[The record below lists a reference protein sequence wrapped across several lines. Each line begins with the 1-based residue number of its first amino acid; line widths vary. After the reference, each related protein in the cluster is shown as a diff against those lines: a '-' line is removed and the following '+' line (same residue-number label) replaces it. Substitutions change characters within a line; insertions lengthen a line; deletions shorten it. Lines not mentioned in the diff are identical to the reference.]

1 MNASIFLRRSLA
13 MLGAISLATGIT
25 VFLLNNWFNSSLL
38 PGLGIPQPLGN
49 AVGAMMI
56 VLASYLGVRMVSMAF
71 FRDHSFGQVN
81 TLDELSQS
89 GEQKERVFLEVA
101 NELRAVPAYSEVL
114 RKQLTSVVGQTESAA
129 NDIATRL
136 QTIDDVVNRLNAFV
150 LDRANES
157 SEMVHDSEVRIANNQ
172 ALILRLQQYIEF
184 RISEAQEDRARVA
197 QVVKEARGLESLTKL
212 IKDIA
217 SQTNL
222 LALNAAIEAAR
233 AGEAGRGFAVVADEV
248 RKLSGETERAVLA
261 INHGIQGVAGTI
273 ETQLQ
278 EKIAATNLDEER
290 AALSEFGTQLAALGD
305 SYEDILR
312 NQSKSMETVRDSSEE
327 LASMFMDA
335 LASVQFQDVTRQ
347 QIEHT
352 TDALQGLDQHLT
364 TLAERLEHS
373 DNPVFAYT
381 PMAQHLEAIYSRY
394 VMEDQRSTH
403 DGVVGRTAAHPSAA
417 NPRIELF

>member
-1 MNASIFLRRSLA
+1 MNTTFLRQSQA

-25 VFLLNNWFNSSLL
+25 AFLLNDWFNTSLL
-38 PGLGIPQPLGN
+38 PGLGIPQPVGS
-49 AVGAMMI
+49 AVAAVMI
-56 VLASYLGVRMVSMAF
+56 VFASYLGVRIVSLTF
-71 FRDHSFGQVN
+71 FRHHTFVRVN
-81 TLDELSQS
+81 TLDELSHGRDQN
-89 GEQKERVFLEVA
+89 ERVFREVA

-129 NDIATRL
+129 YEIATRL

-150 LDRANES
+150 FERSNES
-157 SEMVHDSEVRIANNQ
+157 SEMVHDAEARITNNQ
-172 ALILRLQQYIEF
+172 ALIVRLQQYIEF
-184 RISEAQEDRARVA
+184 RISEAHEDQTRVA
-197 QVVKEARGLESLTKL
+197 QVVKEARGLESLTSL
-212 IKDIA
+212 IKGIA
-217 SQTNL
+217 AQTNL

-261 INHGIQGVAGTI
+261 INRGIQVVASTI
-273 ETQLQ
+273 ETQLH
-278 EKIAATNLDEER
+278 EKLAATELDKKR
-290 AALSEFGTQLAALGD
+290 ATLDQFGTQLAALGD

-312 NQSKSMETVRDSSEE
+312 NQSNTMETVHNSSQE

-335 LASVQFQDVTRQ
+335 LSSVQFQDVTRQ
-347 QIEHT
+347 QIEHAA
-352 TDALQGLDQHLT
+352 DALQGLDQHMT

-373 DNPVFAYT
+373 DDPAFAYT

-403 DGVVGRTAAHPSAA
+403 DEVVGKSAARPSAA

>member
-25 VFLLNNWFNSSLL
+25 VFLLNEWFNTSLL
-38 PGLGIPQPLGN
+38 PSLGIPQPLGN

-81 TLDELSQS
+81 TLDELSHS

-150 LDRANES
+150 LDRSNES

-347 QIEHT
+347 
-352 TDALQGLDQHLT
+352 
-364 TLAERLEHS
+364 
-373 DNPVFAYT
+373 
-381 PMAQHLEAIYSRY
+381 
-394 VMEDQRSTH
+394 
-403 DGVVGRTAAHPSAA
+403 
-417 NPRIELF
+417 